1 VLGTVQSTRFPRL
14 LLALAT
20 LQSVPS
26 PHVQRIYFEK
36 TIGTTPMEKLLC
48 DMFKN

>member
-1 VLGTVQSTRFPRL
+1 
-14 LLALAT
+14 LALSA

-26 PHVQRIYFEK
+26 SHVERIYFEK
-36 TIGTTPMEKLLC
+36 TIGSTPMEKLLC